1 MFPANVC
8 EAEVWWLSL
17 LHHFIDQSLITD
29 FSQVQILLTACW
41 RLAMVRMI
49 PAGKKA
55 KRLSLVNH
63 TTKAI
68 HHHHHHHH
76 HHPHHIEIS
85 QVIYFESIE
94 SIEEH
99 WSLMG

>member
-17 LHHFIDQSLITD
+17 LHNFIHQSLNTD
-29 FSQVQILLTACW
+29 FLQVQILLTACR

-49 PAGKKA
+49 PAGNKA
-55 KRLSLVNH
+55 KRLSSVNH
-63 TTKAI
+63 TTKTI
-68 HHHHHHHH
+68 H

-85 QVIYFESIE
+85 QLIYFESIE